1 LSGDPV
7 SWLLIEPGWKV
18 ADAQGG
24 EAGRVAEV
32 SGDAELDIFDGL
44 IVATGLLGRRRYVPS
59 EEVAS
64 ITEGEVRLAVDR
76 DGLDAL
82 EER

>member
-7 SWLLIEPGWKV
+7 SWLLIEPGWTV
-18 ADAQGG
+18 ADAQGVD
-24 EAGRVAEV
+24 AGKVAEV
-32 SGDAELDIFDGL
+32 LGDAELDIFDGL
-44 IVATGLLGRRRYVPS
+44 VVATGLLGKRRYVPS
-59 EEVAS
+59 ELVAS
-64 ITEGEVRLAVDR
+64 ITEGEARLAVDR